1 MATNFFF
8 NNFSSSMEQQL
19 LESLIVE
26 SIKIYGYDVYYL
38 PRTLVEK
45 DTIYGED
52 PSSRYD
58 TNYGIEMYIKSVDG
72 FQGDGDF
79 LSKFNLE
86 IRDSV
91 IFTVARKTFMDEV
104 ATTEGTVRP
113 NEGDLIY
120 FPLNKKIFQIKF
132 VEHES
137 MFYQLGSLPVFD
149 LTCELFEYSG
159 EVLNTGIKNIDDL
172 QQLYSPATSTYAI
185 LTQDTNPYS
194 LTDEDGFKLVNESYD
209 VDNFDI
215 MADNDEIEAEA
226 DGFIDFSVRDPF
238 SEGNV

>member
-1 MATNFFF
+1 
-8 NNFSSSMEQQL
+8 MEQQL

-120 FPLNKKIFQIKF
+120 FPLNKKIFQVKF

>member
-1 MATNFFF
+1 
-8 NNFSSSMEQQL
+8 MEQQL
-19 LESLIVE
+19 LESLIIE

-45 DTIYGED
+45 DVIYGED

-58 TNYGIEMYIKSVDG
+58 ANYSIEMYIKSIDG

-91 IFTVARKTFMDEV
+91 IFTVARKVFLDEV
-104 ATTEGTVRP
+104 VTTEGMYRP

-120 FPLNKKIFQIKF
+120 FPLNKKIFQVKF

-137 MFYQLGSLPVFD
+137 MFYQLGSLPVYD

-159 EVLNTGIKNIDDL
+159 EILNTGIVEIDDL
-172 QQLYSPATSTYAI
+172 QQSYSPATSTYAL
-185 LTQDTNPYS
+185 LTEEMNPYS

-209 VDNFDI
+209 VDTFDV
-215 MADNDEIEAEA
+215 MAENDEIEAEA
-226 DGFIDFSVRDPF
+226 DGFIDFSVKDPF
-238 SEGNV
+238 SEGNI

>member
-8 NNFSSSMEQQL
+8 NNFSNSMEQQL

-45 DTIYGED
+45 DEIYGED

-91 IFTVARKTFMDEV
+91 VFTVARKVFADEV
-104 ATTEGTVRP
+104 MTTEGTLRP

-137 MFYQLGSLPVFD
+137 MFYQLGSLPVYD

-159 EVLNTGIKNIDDL
+159 EVLNTGIKDIDDI
-172 QQLYSPATSTYAI
+172 QQRYSPATSTYAL
-185 LTQDTNPYS
+185 LTQDTNPYA
-194 LTDEDGFKLVNESYD
+194 LTDEDGFKLVNESYNVSTYD
-209 VDNFDI
+209 VMSDN
-215 MADNDEIEAEA
+215 EVLETEA
-226 DGFIDFSVRDPF
+226 DGFIDFSVKDPF

>member
-1 MATNFFF
+1 
-8 NNFSSSMEQQL
+8 MEQQL

-104 ATTEGTVRP
+104 ATTEGTESP

-120 FPLNKKIFQIKF
+120 LPLNKKIFQIKF

>member
-1 MATNFFF
+1 
-8 NNFSSSMEQQL
+8 
-19 LESLIVE
+19 
-26 SIKIYGYDVYYL
+26 
-38 PRTLVEK
+38 
-45 DTIYGED
+45 
-52 PSSRYD
+52 
-58 TNYGIEMYIKSVDG
+58 MYIKSVDG

-91 IFTVARKTFMDEV
+91 VFTVARKTYMDEV

-120 FPLNKKIFQIKF
+120 FPLNKKIFQVKF

-185 LTQDTNPYS
+185 LTQDPNPYS
-194 LTDEDGFKLVNESYD
+194 LTDEDGFKLVNESYN
-209 VDNFDI
+209 VSNFDV
-215 MADNDEIEAEA
+215 MSDNEQLETEA

>member
-1 MATNFFF
+1 
-8 NNFSSSMEQQL
+8 MEQQL

-45 DTIYGED
+45 DALYGED

-120 FPLNKKIFQIKF
+120 FPLNKKIFQVKF

-172 QQLYSPATSTYAI
+172 QQLYSPAT
-185 LTQDTNPYS
+185 
-194 LTDEDGFKLVNESYD
+194 
-209 VDNFDI
+209 
-215 MADNDEIEAEA
+215 
-226 DGFIDFSVRDPF
+226 
-238 SEGNV
+238 

>member
-1 MATNFFF
+1 
-8 NNFSSSMEQQL
+8 MEQQL

-45 DTIYGED
+45 DEIYGED

-91 IFTVARKTFMDEV
+91 VFTVARKVFADEV
-104 ATTEGTVRP
+104 MTTEGTLRP

-137 MFYQLGSLPVFD
+137 MFYQLGSLPVYD

-159 EVLNTGIKNIDDL
+159 EVLNTGIKDIDDI
-172 QQLYSPATSTYAI
+172 QQRYSPATSTYAL
-185 LTQDTNPYS
+185 LTQDTNPYA
-194 LTDEDGFKLVNESYD
+194 LTDEDGFKLVNESYNVSTYD
-209 VDNFDI
+209 VMSDN
-215 MADNDEIEAEA
+215 EVLETEA
-226 DGFIDFSVRDPF
+226 DGFIDFSVKDPF

>member
-1 MATNFFF
+1 
-8 NNFSSSMEQQL
+8 MEQQL

-120 FPLNKKIFQIKF
+120 FPLNKKIFQVKF

-137 MFYQLGSLPVFD
+137 MFYQLGSLPVYD

>member
-1 MATNFFF
+1 
-8 NNFSSSMEQQL
+8 MEQQL

-120 FPLNKKIFQIKF
+120 FPLNKKIFQVKF

-137 MFYQLGSLPVFD
+137 MFYQLGSLPVYD

-159 EVLNTGIKNIDDL
+159 EVFNTGIKNIDDL

-209 VDNFDI
+209 VDNVDI